1 MAGVKFDQLFADFKS
16 GKSDA
21 FSGLGAIQ
29 IAFSVYVLVIAG
41 IAFIAFCCKDK
52 CWSLILV
59 ILLFLS
65 FIFTAAVAALSF
77 VTGTGILIHKRISG
91 FIS

>member
-1 MAGVKFDQLFADFKS
+1 MAGVKFDDLFAGFKS
-16 GKSDA
+16 GKTDV

-29 IAFSVYVLVIAG
+29 IAFAVYVLVIAG

-59 ILLFLS
+59 ILIFLS
-65 FIFTAAVAALSF
+65 FVFTAAVAALSF
-77 VTGTGILIHKRISG
+77 VTGTGILFHKS
-91 FIS
+91 FSHFNN